1 MEKKKETACYFRFSI
16 SCLPVCDVGSSLYAM
31 AEPDSDAER
40 FLSQRIVSEAQF
52 ADSDDDGVEKGG
64 DDEGDTSESGWAST
78 TQYSQAEDW
87 NQLEV
92 DSDDAVEEYSDDDD
106 AVDGWYVSESDD
118 GEDDHVADADEDEY
132 DSGPDLGLVFDDDS
146 GEDTNAPG
154 EPEPTVESSQH
165 GQSLDDEALETVAP
179 SPTRREDDGVID
191 NGDGTVTGARGGR
204 YSKCWKDFL
213 KPRATLSRSSKPP
226 SSAKRPS
233 SDSDMAG
240 DQSGLD
246 RDDSDTTQQRTHT
259 KAFLSRYIE
268 VYANERIVMP
278 IDIDTDTY
286 DVADPE
292 AEIYGLLQCDMRSF
306 IDPSTQVYI
315 LPGHSMPITQ
325 KNMLI
330 DRVSAYC
337 QERDQRDRLVNE
349 FNDAQQQ
356 EAQDVAE
363 RRNRR
368 HNLFDHRSDS
378 ESEDEALHRINDL
391 VTTAPNIS
399 MFTQGTREF
408 VRAEHVVL
416 KHQRESAE
424 KRRVRDGYHPML
436 GVGNGQ
442 SCTICRYH
450 IRGSLQDKAISV
462 VKMGQLWAERMAN
475 RDFETTWILL
485 RDHWNTEVVG
495 DSKVAISSIPR
506 LTASDMEWHYMCEG
520 VDSTVIE
527 ASCLAQVY
535 SLAIHNMVTAD
546 LFVQERIGGKDT
558 GNVSVSKK
566 GMATVIRASEFYLK
580 LLRTIDANV
589 KLERAV
595 AGTAL
600 GMMPGIPNARLTLG
614 FSDQVRL
621 ERRTHETQDENA
633 SRAIAQ
639 ILG

>member
-1 MEKKKETACYFRFSI
+1 
-16 SCLPVCDVGSSLYAM
+16 M
-31 AEPDSDAER
+31 AEPESDAER

-52 ADSDDDGVEKGG
+52 ADSDDEVAGKGG

-92 DSDDAVEEYSDDDD
+92 DSDDVVEEYSDDDD
-106 AVDGWYVSESDD
+106 AIDGWYVSESESDDNYNAVDDDEDD
-118 GEDDHVADADEDEY
+118 GED
-132 DSGPDLGLVFDDDS
+132 GLGLVFDEDDRELAGRLDSANSTMVGLQHEEDDS
-146 GEDTNAPG
+146 DSDN
-154 EPEPTVESSQH
+154 
-165 GQSLDDEALETVAP
+165 EALETIEP
-179 SPTRREDDGVID
+179 SPARCEPDGVVD
-191 NGDGTVTGARGGR
+191 NGDGTVTGSRGGR

-213 KPRATLSRSSKPP
+213 KPRPAPSRASNFAA
-226 SSAKRPS
+226 SAKRSS
-233 SDSDMAG
+233 SDSDTVA
-240 DQSGLD
+240 DRSSRSG
-246 RDDSDTTQQRTHT
+246 DDSDSTQRRTHT

-278 IDIDTDTY
+278 VDIDTETY
-286 DVADPE
+286 NVTDPE

-306 IDPSTQVYI
+306 IDLSTQVYI
-315 LPGHSMPITQ
+315 LPGHSVPISQ

-356 EAQDVAE
+356 EAQDAAE

-408 VRAEHVVL
+408 VRTEHVVL
-416 KHQRESAE
+416 KHQRDAAE

-442 SCTICRYH
+442 SCALCRYH
-450 IRGSLQDKAISV
+450 IRGSLQDKPISV

-495 DSKVAISSIPR
+495 DSKVANSSIPR

-535 SLAIHNMVTAD
+535 SLAIRKMVTAD

-558 GNVSVSKK
+558 GNVSVSKT
-566 GMATVIRASEFYLK
+566 GMASVTRASEFYLK

-621 ERRTHETQDENA
+621 QRRTHETQDENA
-633 SRAIAQ
+633 SRAIAHV
-639 ILG
+639 LG